1 MYSIKI
7 LEKIKIRKADMK
19 REWEFHLISIFSLHK
34 ILSNVISLNKKLDIK
49 LSHSPP
55 WMEKKWRNKAFI
67 HIEISTIL
75 ANKEVIRDNNFG
87 AFIYFYLKKGGGG
100 GGIIRTTTECDVQ
113 SNQITNLKK
122 ISSHFIWSIYSK
134 YIHKCQNLLK
144 RYMSERH
151 FGERDFSKCVVN
163 MKQKLIVKLWDK
175 N

>member
-1 MYSIKI
+1 
-7 LEKIKIRKADMK
+7 MK

-87 AFIYFYLKKGGGG
+87 SFIYFYFKKGGGG
-100 GGIIRTTTECDVQ
+100 GGNYTYYNRMWYQIK
-113 SNQITNLKK
+113 SNHE
-122 ISSHFIWSIYSK
+122 S
-134 YIHKCQNLLK
+134 
-144 RYMSERH
+144 
-151 FGERDFSKCVVN
+151 
-163 MKQKLIVKLWDK
+163 
-175 N
+175 